1 VRKIVS
7 FLKEARAELGKV
19 VWPTRRR
26 AARLT
31 AVVVIVTIAFGAFIG
46 AVDLGLSKGVQGI
59 VSLSKAKPTPAAI
72 DQQPGGNPGQPVD
85 IPAGQNSVTIPNSQ
99 PTK

>member
-1 VRKIVS
+1 MRKIVS

-26 AARLT
+26 AAKLT
-31 AVVVIVTIAFGAFIG
+31 ALVVVVTIAFGAFIG
-46 AVDLGLSKGVQGI
+46 VVDLGLSKGVQEI
-59 VSLSKAKPTPAAI
+59 VSLTKSKSADTSPV
-72 DQQPGGNPGQPVD
+72 DQQSGGTPKDPID
-85 IPAGQNSVTIPNSQ
+85 IPAGQPNSQ